1 MGERGVKVAQG
12 NLVHEMRREK
22 DEKENNAFQLD
33 GETKKIFSS
42 EGDLQFDYSL
52 WEAYDDSSR
61 KIKLLVIMIKWNEN
75 SIGFVAETFFGK
87 IHKLLF
93 WGFNGINETV

>member
-42 EGDLQFDYSL
+42 ERDLQFDYSL
-52 WEAYDDSSR
+52 
-61 KIKLLVIMIKWNEN
+61 
-75 SIGFVAETFFGK
+75 
-87 IHKLLF
+87 
-93 WGFNGINETV
+93 